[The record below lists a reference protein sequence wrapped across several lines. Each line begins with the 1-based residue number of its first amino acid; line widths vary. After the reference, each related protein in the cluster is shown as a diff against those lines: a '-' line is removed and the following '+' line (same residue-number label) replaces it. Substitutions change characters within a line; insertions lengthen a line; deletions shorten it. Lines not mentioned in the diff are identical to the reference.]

1 MIALLINKKVR
12 QHSLTLFVRI
22 LHVSLSDCSINGK
35 WICLSSLMC
44 FFYCLL
50 MAGCQSGKED
60 PLIVEGRLL
69 AQHYCGNCHQ
79 VPSPELLD
87 KDTWVK
93 HVLPA
98 MATNLGLEVYPEGM
112 YYAGSKSTISFN
124 DWQKLITYYQTLAPV
139 KLKPA
144 SKPVPA
150 LADWAIFS
158 VEKPRLDTTQTAMT
172 TLVKMDTIGHQLYT
186 SDAFR
191 SDLTRWD
198 ASLHPT
204 RFRQFN
210 SAVVN
215 ADFFRDK
222 GGKERGAFTTL
233 GTMRAADIAR
243 GELVSLNLDS
253 SQKADSSAL
262 AVDLPRPLQ
271 SVPVDIN
278 KDGRMDWVVC
288 GFGHLKGGLYWLK
301 QETNGKFTPQII
313 RDVPGAIQAIT
324 GDFNADGW
332 PDLLVLFAHADEGI
346 WLFSNDKKGGFVEQ
360 NLLHFPSVYGSTSFQ
375 LVDFN
380 KDGKLDI
387 IYTCGDNSDY
397 SRILKPYHG
406 LYIFLNQGDLRYKQT
421 YFYPINGCSK
431 AIATDLDQDGDIDIA
446 TIAFFAD
453 FLHNPSEGCLLF
465 EQKGLMELQP
475 HAMPVS
481 TFGRWICMDIADID
495 QDGDQDVV
503 LGNFSKTFIIQ
514 EGLTPL
520 WNAHLPLVVLKNQ
533 TR

>member
-1 MIALLINKKVR
+1 MPVGLSRQSISRQLIGLPLFTCFALFIAV
-12 QHSLTLFVRI
+12 
-22 LHVSLSDCSINGK
+22 
-35 WICLSSLMC
+35 
-44 FFYCLL
+44 
-50 MAGCQSGKED
+50 AGCQSTQED
-60 PLIVEGRLL
+60 PLIMEGRLL
-69 AQHYCGNCHQ
+69 AQHYCSNCHQ
-79 VPSPELLD
+79 TPSPELLD

-98 MATNLGLEVYPEGM
+98 MATNLGLEVYPEGL
-112 YYAGSKSTISFN
+112 YYAGSKSAISFD
-124 DWQKLITYYQTLAPV
+124 DWQKLTAYYQTLAPI

-144 SKPVPA
+144 SKPTPA
-150 LADWAIFS
+150 IDNWGIFT
-158 VEKPRLDTTQTAMT
+158 VEKPRLDTTRTAMT

-191 SDLTRWD
+191 SDLTRWNS
-198 ASLHPT
+198 ALQPT
-204 RFRQFN
+204 RFRQLN

-222 GGKERGAFTTL
+222 EGKEQGTFTTL

-243 GELVSLNLDS
+243 GELVSLNLDGN
-253 SQKADSSAL
+253 QQADSSTL
-262 AVDLPRPLQ
+262 AADLPRPLQ
-271 SVPVDIN
+271 SVSVDIN

-301 QETNGKFTPQII
+301 QEANGKFTKQII
-313 RDVPGAIQAIT
+313 RDTPGAIQTTT

-332 PDLLVLFAHADEGI
+332 PDLMVLFAHADEGI
-346 WLFSNDKKGGFVEQ
+346 WLFLNNKKGGFTER
-360 NLLHFPSVYGSTSFQ
+360 NLLRFPSVYGSTSFQ

-397 SRILKPYHG
+397 SKILKPYHG
-406 LYIFLNQGDLRYKQT
+406 LYIYMNQDDLRYKQA
-421 YFYPINGCSK
+421 YFYPINGCTK
-431 AIATDLDQDGDIDIA
+431 AVATDFDQDGDLDIA

-453 FLHNPSEGCLLF
+453 FRHNPSEGCLLF
-465 EQKGLMELQP
+465 EQKESLQFQP

-481 TFGRWICMDIADID
+481 TLGRWICMDVADVD

-514 EGLTPL
+514 EKITPI
-520 WNAHLPLVVLKNQ
+520 WNMHLPLVVLKNK